1 MDHASAADIVTK
13 DSPRSVTETVAR
25 LTDLVEAKGMRVFAR
40 IDQREAARS
49 AGLDLRET
57 VLVLFGS
64 PASGTPVM
72 DAVPTAAVD
81 LPLKVAVWADGT
93 ATKLSYTAPA
103 ALAARYGLP
112 PELAANLAG
121 VDGLTDAVVAP

>member
-1 MDHASAADIVTK
+1 VDHASAADIVTK